1 MTTIQT
7 KNPPDSKPVG
17 ISASLSTANTLLIEV
32 PDYEVTEN
40 IFGVTSTIV
49 PGVAEIIAP
58 LLVVNKTSTTTN
70 VTVQID
76 RTGNTTFYVAF
87 NMPVPGNDV
96 VLIPLN
102 GHVLQTADELLARA
116 SANNALDIT
125 VSYTVGQAEQDDI
138 S

>member
-1 MTTIQT
+1 MTTIVT

-17 ISASLSTANTLLIEV
+17 VSASLTTANTLLIEV

-40 IFGVTSTIV
+40 VFGITSQIV
-49 PGVAEIIAP
+49 PAVAEIIAP
-58 LLVVNKTSTTTN
+58 VLVVNKTSTTAN
-70 VTVQID
+70 VTIQID

-87 NMPVPGNDV
+87 NMPVPAND
-96 VLIPLN
+96 LILVPLN
-102 GHVLQTADELLARA
+102 GHVLQTADELIARA